1 VADVIPMW
9 LPSSMVPFAPRTKG
23 SSTLNKPGREET
35 QLASALNG
43 RRAIV
48 RTKLGVDVAHVRVDR
63 VDRDVEARAISGR
76 VMLVGRYRSTR
87 SCLC

>member
-1 VADVIPMW
+1 MN
-9 LPSSMVPFAPRTKG
+9 MRAPQ
-23 SSTLNKPGREET
+23 PGREET

-63 VDRDVEARAISGR
+63 VDRDVEGSRDLRSR
-76 VMLVGRYRSTR
+76 HVGRQVPQYAEFACAELLRLR
-87 SCLC
+87 